1 MLAPLSPF
9 EAYRS
14 DLDRFVKR
22 SEFGSAD
29 TVWLLLA
36 HCLGRMSRVGEG
48 VREQLAAQSADAL
61 RDLMVA
67 SAGDPESPHQA
78 DLRRIVSGFA
88 LIDTRAGADAVSRSC
103 RGFAARMAEAGALS
117 VAYSVLGYARVVVSQ
132 AGDRERGLLA
142 ADQARVARQL
152 GELESADELYRVATL
167 IGERSGDQEL
177 VARAALGRGVLS
189 RVRGNYP
196 KARLFFQNGLEM
208 AVQAGARELE
218 YFAHQ
223 GLTIIHGVSRDF
235 DAGVA
240 HGWAAFRLCDGDVTR
255 ESESLTNLAQLCLDA
270 GYPKAALRSF
280 LGALA
285 RTSVLRVRLS
295 ALAGAALAA
304 GRVGDREMLDRL
316 AREIHESV
324 ERSALPYENADALR
338 QLSAAYAAIG
348 DDLSGE
354 RNRQASAKIAKAR
367 GFYELEA
374 SCERSEVARVATRPA
389 TRDLHQENISV
400 VSTLEGFE
408 PETDEA
414 AFALTRSG

>member
-1 MLAPLSPF
+1 
-9 EAYRS
+9 
-14 DLDRFVKR
+14 
-22 SEFGSAD
+22 
-29 TVWLLLA
+29 
-36 HCLGRMSRVGEG
+36 
-48 VREQLAAQSADAL
+48 
-61 RDLMVA
+61 
-67 SAGDPESPHQA
+67 
-78 DLRRIVSGFA
+78 
-88 LIDTRAGADAVSRSC
+88 
-103 RGFAARMAEAGALS
+103 MAEAGALS
-117 VAYSVLGYARVVVSQ
+117 VAYSVLGYARIVVSQ

-177 VARAALGRGVLS
+177 VARAALGRGVLA

-208 AVQAGARELE
+208 AGQAGARELE

-223 GLTIIHGVSRDF
+223 GLTIIHGVSKDF

-304 GRVGDREMLDRL
+304 GRVGDRPMLDRL
-316 AREIHESV
+316 AQEIHESV

-338 QLSAAYAAIG
+338 QLAAAYAAIG
-348 DDLSGE
+348 NDLAAE
-354 RNRQASAKIAKAR
+354 RNRQASAKIAKTR
-367 GFYELEA
+367 GFYELEM
-374 SCERSEVARVATRPA
+374 SCERGEIARVATPPA

-400 VSTLEGFE
+400 VSSLEEFE
-408 PETDEA
+408 PETDEV
-414 AFALTRSG
+414 AFALTRSD